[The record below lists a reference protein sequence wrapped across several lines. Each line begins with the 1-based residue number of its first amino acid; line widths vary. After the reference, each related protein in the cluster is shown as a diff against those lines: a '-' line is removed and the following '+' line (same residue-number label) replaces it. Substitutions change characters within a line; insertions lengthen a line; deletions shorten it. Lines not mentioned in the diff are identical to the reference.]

1 MERCPTHPTDGGS
14 VHSDVIVR
22 PQRRPVLCLIEGRP
36 PDLVGA
42 ELILPA
48 CRAPWSRLAIKM
60 TATKRSGSVE
70 CPQDQCPHPARIKPD
85 SAKHKS
91 RMLHK
96 QRHKLKTCS
105 RYRRTGGLSKSDL
118 TALPAP
124 SCQPCPLLLQSC
136 SGSINRSWSQTL
148 RGAYFTMR
156 RLENS
161 DFGCQ
166 SKLVWKG
173 YVGLILFSFFNAE
186 MSWLTAPSV
195 SAMQAGLASG
205 ASSGD
210 R

>member
-36 PDLVGA
+36 PD
-42 ELILPA
+42 
-48 CRAPWSRLAIKM
+48 RF
-60 TATKRSGSVE
+60 E
-70 CPQDQCPHPARIKPD
+70 CPQDQCPHPVRIKPD

-105 RYRRTGGLSKSDL
+105 RYRRTGGLSKPDL

-136 SGSINRSWSQTL
+136 SGSINRSRPQTL

-173 YVGLILFSFFNAE
+173 NVGLILFSFFNAE

-195 SAMQAGLASG
+195 SAMRAGLASG